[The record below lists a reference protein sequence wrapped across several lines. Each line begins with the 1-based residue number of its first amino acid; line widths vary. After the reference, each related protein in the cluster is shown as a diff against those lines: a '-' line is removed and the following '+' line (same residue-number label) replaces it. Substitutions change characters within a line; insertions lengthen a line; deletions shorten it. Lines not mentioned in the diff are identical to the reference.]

1 MPKNSQI
8 KWKDLI
14 IILKKYWFEEHSC
27 VWSHCTLKNFMTWK
41 RTTIPVHSNK
51 VIWRWLLNAILKQAW
66 LDKSNLD

>member
-14 IILKKYWFEEHSC
+14 IILKKYWFEEYSW
-27 VWSHCTLKNFMTWK
+27 VWSHCTLKNQLSWK

-51 VIWRWLLNAILKQAW
+51 TIWKWLLNAIIKQSW
-66 LDKSNLD
+66 LNKSILD